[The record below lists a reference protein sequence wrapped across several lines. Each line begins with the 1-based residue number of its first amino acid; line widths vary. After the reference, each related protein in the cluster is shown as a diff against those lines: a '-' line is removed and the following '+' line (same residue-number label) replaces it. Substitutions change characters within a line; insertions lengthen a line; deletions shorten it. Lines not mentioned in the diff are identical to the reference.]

1 MSFSD
6 YLYAGSCTDKN
17 VIEYNGCTSNNYL
30 YKNSLEYTMT
40 RVDTTLD
47 KVYAIG
53 IDNYTATSTEK
64 YNVRPVLYLK
74 PRITVVKGNGTIS
87 DPYIIK

>member
-1 MSFSD
+1 MTGLQIRNKEMLEDLQKTIKEFEMKRIE
-6 YLYAGSCTDKN
+6 TDLLN
-17 VIEYNGCTSNNYL
+17 I
-30 YKNSLEYTMT
+30 
-40 RVDTTLD
+40 D